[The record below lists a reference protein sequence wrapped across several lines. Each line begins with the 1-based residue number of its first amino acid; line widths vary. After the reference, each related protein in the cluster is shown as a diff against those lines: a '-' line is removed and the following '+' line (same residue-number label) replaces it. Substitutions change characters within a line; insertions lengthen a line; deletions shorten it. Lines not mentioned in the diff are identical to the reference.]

1 VSTSLELPEIETIRR
16 DLERDVA
23 GRKIKNAEIASLT
36 LLPRYKSRKAFTD
49 SLLGQKIYSARR
61 AGLALVLIMK
71 NDYLVMK
78 IGDGAFFERVAAK
91 AKVTKGTQFTIN
103 FTQGGQLRLVDPD
116 GNSEIC
122 VVPSDD
128 LFEEMPE
135 LTGLG
140 MDPIADPIP
149 FPSFAGAVL
158 GRSVDLKELL
168 CDDEVILG
176 VGDIYSDEILFA
188 SGLKHDRASDSLS
201 TQEIRRLHRALV
213 EIIHDGL
220 RYKGTHLEERPFNDI
235 FGVPG
240 TYQEHLAVYGRH
252 GDLSQRS
259 RAPIKRKKYKG
270 RWTYFCDT
278 QV

>member
-1 VSTSLELPEIETIRR
+1 VSTPLELPEIEIIRR
-16 DLERDVA
+16 DLEKDVA
-23 GRKIKNAEIASLT
+23 GRKIKSVEVSSMN
-36 LLPRYKSRKAFTD
+36 LLPRYKSRKAFVD
-49 SLLGQKIYSARR
+49 SLSGQKINAARR
-61 AGLALVLIMK
+61 AGLALVLMMK

-78 IGDGAFFERVAAK
+78 IGEGAFFERVPAK
-91 AKVTKGTQFTIN
+91 AKVTKGTEFTID
-103 FTQGGQLRLVDPD
+103 FTQGGQLRLVDP
-116 GNSEIC
+116 GKNSELC
-122 VVPSDD
+122 VVPSTD

-135 LTGLG
+135 LRGLG

-149 FPSFAGAVL
+149 FPAFAGAVL
-158 GRSVDLKELL
+158 GHSIDLKELL

-188 SGLKHDRASDSLS
+188 AGLKHDRASDSLS

-213 EIIHDGL
+213 EIIHEGL
-220 RYKGTHLEERPFNDI
+220 RYRGTHLEERPFNDI

-270 RWTYFCDT
+270 RWTYFCET

>member
-1 VSTSLELPEIETIRR
+1 MSTPLELPEIEIIRR
-16 DLERDVA
+16 DLEKDVA
-23 GRKIKNAEIASLT
+23 GRKIKSVEVSSMN
-36 LLPRYKSRKAFTD
+36 LLPRYKSRKAFVD
-49 SLLGQKIYSARR
+49 ALSGQKINSARR
-61 AGLALVLIMK
+61 AGLALVLMMK

-78 IGDGAFFERVAAK
+78 SGEGAFFERVPAK
-91 AKVTKGTQFTIN
+91 AKVTKGTEFTID
-103 FTQGGQLRLVDPD
+103 FTQGGQLRLVDS
-116 GNSEIC
+116 GKNSELC

-135 LTGLG
+135 LRGLG

-149 FPSFAGAVL
+149 FPAFAGAVL
-158 GRSVDLKELL
+158 GHSVDLKELL
-168 CDDEVILG
+168 CDDEVVLG

-188 SGLKHDRASDSLS
+188 AGLKHDRASDSLS

-213 EIIHDGL
+213 EIIHEGL
-220 RYKGTHLEERPFNDI
+220 RYRGTHLEERPFNDI

-270 RWTYFCDT
+270 RWTYFCET

>member
-1 VSTSLELPEIETIRR
+1 VSTPLELPEIEIIRR
-16 DLERDVA
+16 DLEKDVA
-23 GRKIKNAEIASLT
+23 GRKIKSVEVSSMN
-36 LLPRYKSRKAFTD
+36 LLPRYKNRKAFVD
-49 SLLGQKIYSARR
+49 SLSGQKINAARR
-61 AGLALVLIMK
+61 AGLALVLMMK

-78 IGDGAFFERVAAK
+78 IGEGAFFERVPAK
-91 AKVTKGTQFTIN
+91 AKVTKGTEFTID
-103 FTQGGQLRLVDPD
+103 FTQGGQLRLVDPEK
-116 GNSEIC
+116 NSELC
-122 VVPSDD
+122 VVPSAD

-149 FPSFAGAVL
+149 FPAFAGAVL
-158 GRSVDLKELL
+158 GHSVDLKELL

-188 SGLKHDRASDSLS
+188 AGLKHDRASDSLS

-213 EIIHDGL
+213 EIIHEGL
-220 RYKGTHLEERPFNDI
+220 RYRGTHLEERPFNDI

-259 RAPIKRKKYKG
+259 RAPIKRKKYRG
-270 RWTYFCDT
+270 RWTYFCET